1 MQKDDL
7 KNQITKTIEKKILF
21 LSEDN
26 LNKINELITEMIKG
40 SDTYN
45 SLVNLLLECTN
56 TVTISFSTETTI
68 NQVLQTQN
76 ILIKILATQIQLVNE
91 IETTSRYND
100 DFKEFVSDIIDSMN
114 TLIDNLEDTLGL
126 KKSPKISIETV
137 CPEGFN
143 FTETKLFLY
152 LNLTNTLIDRIF
164 NRYQPDTFSCIS
176 KVNKDNTEVYY
187 TISFD
192 NFKDGS
198 LEYQNAH
205 KLITYL
211 NRTETENFRFALKT
225 IKTYLLTKSIPLIE
239 ETLLILNNRIQ
250 TRSDFNIYSSPNLI
264 KE

>member
-45 SLVNLLLECTN
+45 SLVNLLLECIN
-56 TVTISFSTETTI
+56 TVTISFNTETTI

-76 ILIKILATQIQLVNE
+76 ILIKMLATQIQLVNE
-91 IETTSRYND
+91 IETTNNYNN

-126 KKSPKISIETV
+126 KKSPKISIETI

-152 LNLTNTLIDRIF
+152 LILTNTLIDRIF
-164 NRYQPDTFSCIS
+164 NCDQPETFSCIA
-176 KVNKDNTEVYY
+176 KVDKDNDKIDYIIT
-187 TISFD
+187 FK
-192 NFKDGS
+192 NFKDNS

-205 KLITYL
+205 KLISYL
-211 NRTETENFRFALKT
+211 NRTKTENFRFALKT

-264 KE
+264 KK